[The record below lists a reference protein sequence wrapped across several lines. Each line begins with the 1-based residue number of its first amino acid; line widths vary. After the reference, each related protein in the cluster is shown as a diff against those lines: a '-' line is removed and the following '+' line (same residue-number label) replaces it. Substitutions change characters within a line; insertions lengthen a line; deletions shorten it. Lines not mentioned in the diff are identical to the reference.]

1 MWLLPD
7 QVHLLLREAGLPRA
21 PAGSRPEARLTLDIE
36 PEEGRI
42 RLGAERLPG
51 LSLRDPV
58 GSATVDVDPRYGLFD
73 NHGRDLAVKA
83 GLRERVR
90 DIPRAFRLLWKT
102 FLAFDLLRMETDL
115 SLACDPPGYTGVRM
129 LADDNAF
136 ERNGKLARLREP
148 VAGEPGHA
156 MRAHGIDYVELD
168 GDVGL
173 LSVGAGETM
182 ATMDLLAAA
191 GSRAACFMDCS
202 GGFGADAVTAAL
214 ERIRGLRG
222 VRVLLVNVFG
232 GVTRVD
238 GFAESIAAA
247 LDRIPGL
254 DLPMVIRL
262 EGTGADRGRELLAGI
277 GLPSFPTLR
286 GAVEAAASLAKRGPA

>member
-7 QVHLLLREAGLPRA
+7 QVHRVLLEAGLSRA
-21 PAGSRPEARLTLDIE
+21 PAGSRPEARLTLEIE
-36 PEEGRI
+36 PDEERI
-42 RLGAERLPG
+42 RLRAERLPG
-51 LSLRDPV
+51 LHRRDPV
-58 GSATVDVDPRYGLFD
+58 GSATVDVDPRFGLFD
-73 NHGRDLAVKA
+73 NHVRELAIKA
-83 GLRERVR
+83 GLRERMR
-90 DIPRAFRLLWKT
+90 DLPPLFRHLWNT
-102 FLAFDLLRMETDL
+102 FLEFELLRSETDL
-115 SLACDPPGYTGVRM
+115 SMTGDPPGYTGGTM

-136 ERNGKLARLREP
+136 ERNGELALLRNP

-156 MRAHGIDYVELD
+156 MRAHGIDYVELG

-202 GGFGADAVTAAL
+202 GGFGPDAVAAAL
-214 ERIRGLRG
+214 ERIQGLRG

-238 GFAESIAAA
+238 GFAESVAAA
-247 LDRIPGL
+247 LDRLPGF

-286 GAVEAAASLAKRGPA
+286 GAVEAAAGLAKRGPA